1 MAKFELRIKAR
12 EIRRIGESI
21 KEIAKILGVSKSSVS
36 LWCRDII
43 LTEKQIKSLSK
54 RAVEKGLKGRL
65 IGIQGN
71 RDKKRKAVDE
81 AKEWALNE
89 LCHFDKR
96 DLLIAGIALY
106 WAEGGKS
113 VYTGTF
119 HFSNSD
125 PRMITLM
132 CEWLNIFFGVT
143 KKDFQPRISINE
155 IHSSRIEKVKKF
167 WSELLII
174 PVLSFPVT
182 FIHTKQKKVYENHDN
197 YFGVLSLRFKKSTFI
212 RYKVLALIEA
222 LILENKARNENIISP
237 VGVAQLVEHR
247 THKAEVSW
255 VRPPPPTQNCL

>member
-12 EIRRIGESI
+12 EIRKTGESI

-43 LTEKQIKSLSK
+43 LTEEQIRSLNK
-54 RAVEKGLKGRL
+54 RVVENGVKGRL
-65 IGIQGN
+65 IGAEGN
-71 RDKKRKAVDE
+71 RNKKRKAIAM

-89 LCHFDKR
+89 LCRFDKR

-106 WAEGGKS
+106 WAEGGKT
-113 VYTGTF
+113 VYTGAF

-132 CEWLNIFFGVT
+132 CEWLSVFFGVV
-143 KKDFQPRISINE
+143 KEDFQPRISINN
-155 IHSSRIEKVKKF
+155 IHVSRIEKVKKF
-167 WSELLII
+167 WSDLLTL
-174 PVLSFPVT
+174 PVSSFPVT
-182 FIHTKQKKVYENHDN
+182 FIQTKQKKVYENHDN

-222 LILENKARNENIISP
+222 LIFENSKRNIVSNLTCRRSS
-237 VGVAQLVEHR
+237 VG
-247 THKAEVSW
+247 
-255 VRPPPPTQNCL
+255 